1 MASNSQ
7 VRVANQREWGREGGR
22 EEGREENNGQV
33 QPYEVK
39 WREIT
44 QLVCN
49 VDPIISVP
57 LVKSTYYVTKGLLA
71 TEDVRTMDLILAV
84 MTEKPSSSGAIR
96 G

>member
-1 MASNSQ
+1 MTSNSQ

-22 EEGREENNGQV
+22 EEGRENNGQV

-44 QLVCN
+44 QLVCS

-71 TEDVRTMDLILAV
+71 TEDVWTMDLTLAV